1 MELAVRTLAGRKGLD
16 VVALDV
22 RNICSFADYFVIASG
37 ASKRQVLA
45 LAGYVEEALAL
56 AGVKPLGQEGIQEG
70 VWVLLDYNDVVIHL
84 FIESLREFYNL
95 EGLWAE
101 VPRISAEALEP
112 PAPPSASSKDPPEP
126 PEADPDRI
134 RHG

>member
-1 MELAVRTLAGRKGLD
+1 MELAVRTLTARKGQE

-22 RNICSFADYFVIASG
+22 KKVCSFADYFIIVSG

-45 LAGYVEEALAL
+45 LAGYVEEALAQ
-56 AGVKPLGQEGIQEG
+56 AGLKPLGAEGIQEG
-70 VWVLLDYNDVVIHL
+70 VWVLLDYNDVVIHI
-84 FIESLREFYNL
+84 FIESLRDFYNL

-101 VPRISAEALEP
+101 APRITSESLEP
-112 PAPPSASSKDPPEP
+112 LSPPSISSQEPLRPPGT
-126 PEADPDRI
+126 DQDRA

>member
-1 MELAVRTLAGRKGLD
+1 MELAIRILTARKGLD

-22 RNICSFADYFVIASG
+22 RKICSFADYFVIASG
-37 ASKRQVLA
+37 AAKRQVLA
-45 LAGYVEEALAL
+45 LAGYVEEALAQD
-56 AGVKPLGQEGIQEG
+56 GVKPLGVEGIQEG

-84 FIESLREFYNL
+84 FSEPLREFYNL

-101 VPRISAEALEP
+101 APRITAEALKP
-112 PAPPSASSKDPPEP
+112 PKPAISSKKPPRSP
-126 PEADPDRI
+126 KAGQDRA